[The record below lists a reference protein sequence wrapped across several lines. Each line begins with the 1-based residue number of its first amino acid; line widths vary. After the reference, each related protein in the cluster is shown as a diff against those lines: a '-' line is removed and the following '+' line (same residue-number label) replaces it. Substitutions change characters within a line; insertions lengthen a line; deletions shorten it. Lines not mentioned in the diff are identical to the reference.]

1 MAVTRLVAL
10 NGNGGGFT
18 AIRATIPARS
28 VQIVEDDSVA
38 GQGLEAQFPGDG
50 YAVTSQYPSGAP
62 ISIAGAGHDG
72 ICGLPEQNA
81 ANGATA
87 FNYRAADVY
96 CQLRSATATATTVR
110 VVEVEGSE
118 Q

>member
-1 MAVTRLVAL
+1 MPVTRLIAL
-10 NGNGGGFT
+10 NGSAGAFT
-18 AIRATIPARS
+18 AIPAAIPARG

-50 YAVTSQYPSGAP
+50 YTTTSTYAAGTP
-62 ISIAGAGHDG
+62 ISIIGPGRDG
-72 ICGLPEQNA
+72 LAGLPEQNA
-81 ANGATA
+81 ANGVGA

-96 CQLRSATATATTVR
+96 CKLRSATATATSVR
-110 VVEVEGSE
+110 VVETESNE